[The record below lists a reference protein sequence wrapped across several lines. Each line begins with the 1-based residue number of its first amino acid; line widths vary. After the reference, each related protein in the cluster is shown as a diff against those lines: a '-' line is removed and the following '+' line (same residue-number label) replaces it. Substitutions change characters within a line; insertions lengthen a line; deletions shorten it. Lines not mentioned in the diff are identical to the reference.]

1 MKTSKKAGRG
11 REKSARESLF
21 LPSAG
26 HQLCYQHRA
35 DYKRASD
42 KHCYIKASFNYK
54 GKNYRDYRVN
64 IAEDCH
70 GLPL

>member
-1 MKTSKKAGRG
+1 MKTHLKTARG

-42 KHCYIKASFNYK
+42 KHRYIKAAFYYK
-54 GKNYRDYRVN
+54 GKQDCYYRVD

-70 GLPL
+70 RLPL